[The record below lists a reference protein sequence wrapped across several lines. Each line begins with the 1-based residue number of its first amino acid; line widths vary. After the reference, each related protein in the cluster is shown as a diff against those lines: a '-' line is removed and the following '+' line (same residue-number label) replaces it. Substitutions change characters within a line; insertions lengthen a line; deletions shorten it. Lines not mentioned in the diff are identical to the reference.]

1 MPDLKLRPQARWIA
15 RTMASRAKI
24 TEEEAERAILQL
36 LARGHIKLLPDAD
49 PNGADA
55 FMIVVRNGDDGQD

>member
-15 RTMASRAKI
+15 RTMARRAKI
-24 TEEEAERAILQL
+24 TEEEAESAILQL
-36 LARGHIKLLPDAD
+36 IAHGHIKLLPDAD

-55 FMIVVRNGDDGQD
+55 FIIVVRNGNDDQD